1 MNLLLLRK
9 NFKEESF
16 KLNEIFYNYFPDIN
30 GNYFNASFRNF
41 FFKQISFE
49 LRRNTDALFYFF
61 CILIQFSLSA
71 SRADTLYC
79 LFVIPS

>member
-1 MNLLLLRK
+1 M
-9 NFKEESF
+9 
-16 KLNEIFYNYFPDIN
+16 N
-30 GNYFNASFRNF
+30 GNYFSSSFRNF
-41 FFKQISFE
+41 FLKQSSFE
-49 LRRNTDALFYFF
+49 LRCNTDALFYFF